1 MPSVRSVILLA
12 VFLLLF
18 SLVYSI
24 LSLLRPPDSGG
35 QGQDS
40 FGTQGYGFRALYE
53 VLRELDI
60 EVSRQFAPPNPQATG
75 ETLALLAPDDQ
86 LVAVNPTYLQQLLPW
101 VERGGRLVIAQR
113 DIGLLSSMARE
124 KAVADMPTL
133 GECLELADVRVVPE
147 NVGTFPKPPD
157 AAQDRESSEEDRE
170 WLEESGYPP
179 SSNAWQD
186 GAPGKGSGN
195 NSIYDEIFDAFNRFS
210 VPPREVAIE
219 AEGTL
224 AAWRDSLQCLTL
236 PGERGRGLVFEES
249 IPVGTIHYQNGA
261 GERSVLAAEFQRG
274 AGSIVF
280 ISMPEVLSN
289 RLLARTHN
297 SILAVRVLSPRGER
311 VLLDEFYH
319 GLGVRGNMLYL
330 LTRPGFAAVALGLL
344 MFVCLSKWRAGV
356 LIGPALP
363 DETRQ
368 RRDIGEYL
376 AAMGHFFSRGSL
388 ARPFLVSRMYQGVLR
403 ELSIQVSLP
412 PETQDEELVSR
423 MLARRDPARA
433 KRVLQVLKEVDAAL
447 ESRSHWTESQTV
459 DAMRRLTGC
468 L

>member
-12 VFLLLF
+12 VLLLLF

-40 FGTQGYGFRALYE
+40 YGTQGYGFRALYE
-53 VLRELDI
+53 VLHELDI

-75 ETLALLAPDDQ
+75 ETLALIAPDNQ
-86 LVAVNPTYLQQLLPW
+86 LVAVNPTYLQQVLPW

-113 DIGLLSSMARE
+113 ENSLLSSMPQG

-133 GECLELADVRVVPE
+133 GECLDLADVRVVPE
-147 NVGTFPKPPD
+147 NVGRFPTPSD
-157 AAQDRESSEEDRE
+157 AEQVRESSEEERE
-170 WLEESGYPP
+170 RLEESDYAPP
-179 SSNAWQD
+179 NDARQD
-186 GAPGKGSGN
+186 SAPDNGVGN
-195 NSIYDEIFDAFNRFS
+195 NTIYDEIFDALNRIS

-219 AEGTL
+219 TEGTL
-224 AAWRDSLQCLTL
+224 AAWRDTLQFVTL
-236 PGERGRGLVFEES
+236 PGEGGRTLVFEKS
-249 IPVGTIHYQNGA
+249 IPAGTIHYQNAA
-261 GERSVLAAEFQRG
+261 GERCVLAAEFQRG
-274 AGSIVF
+274 AGSVIF

-289 RLLARTHN
+289 RLLAQTHN

-344 MFVCLSKWRAGV
+344 MYVCLSKWRAGV

-376 AAMGHFFSRGSL
+376 AAMGQFFSRGSL
-388 ARPFLVSRMYQGVLR
+388 ARPFLVRRMYEGVLR
-403 ELSIQVSLP
+403 ELSLDVSLP

-433 KRVLQVLKEVDAAL
+433 KRVLETLKEVNTAL